1 MRIVTLPN
9 GFLVLLTGLL
19 AACGSGVAAGAS
31 GPGSAAP
38 RALSVASSASSAPS
52 PLVTATASSTEGPNP
67 APTLAPLPPPPPVA
81 APVPAAPMLMAH
93 ATSATFALRA
103 VGDPGAGGSV
113 AVTMQSGR
121 AVITVLAMGIPA
133 GSVHSVHLH
142 FGNCPSAG
150 SHILVLG
157 TLRADASGSGS
168 VTASVNAIF
177 TGPGHFVIVYLGPS
191 AGTLG
196 ACANLG

>member
-19 AACGSGVAAGAS
+19 AACGSGVATGAT
-31 GPGSAAP
+31 GPRPAAP
-38 RALSVASSASSAPS
+38 RALAVASSESSAPS
-52 PLVTATASSTEGPNP
+52 PLVTPTASSIEVPNT
-67 APTLAPLPPPPPVA
+67 APTLAPLP
-81 APVPAAPMLMAH
+81 VPAVRMPMAL
-93 ATSATFALRA
+93 ATSATFGLLA
-103 VGDPGAGGSV
+103 VGDPGARGSV
-113 AVTMQSGR
+113 AVTMQPGR
-121 AVITVLAMGIPA
+121 AVITVLARGLPA

-168 VTASVNAIF
+168 VTANVNDVF
-177 TGPGHFVIVYLGPS
+177 TGPGHFVIVYLGPN

>member
-38 RALSVASSASSAPS
+38 RALAVASSASSAPS

-67 APTLAPLPPPPPVA
+67 APTLAPL
-81 APVPAAPMLMAH
+81 PVPAAPMLMAH

-168 VTASVNAIF
+168 VTAGVNAIF